1 VNAKTAI
8 PLIDLIL
15 LTLGSVLAAMT
26 QMQRI
31 EAIDVDVAR
40 VGPGPVAVRRGEIR
54 IVTVSDDGLTLDGQA
69 VRREQLADALA
80 GSEVVLRA
88 ERSLPTQRT
97 LALLAELTRAAGS
110 VSVEVEPDKPQ
121 PGR

>member
-1 VNAKTAI
+1 MNAKTAI

>member
-1 VNAKTAI
+1 MNAKTAI

-31 EAIDVDVAR
+31 EVIDVDVAK
-40 VGPGPVAVRRGEIR
+40 VGPGPAAVRRGEIR
-54 IVTVSDDGLTLDGQA
+54 IVTVTDDGLTLDGEA
-69 VRREQLADALA
+69 VRQEQLADALA

-88 ERSLPTQRT
+88 QKSLPTQRT
-97 LALLAELTRAAGS
+97 LALLAELTRSAGS